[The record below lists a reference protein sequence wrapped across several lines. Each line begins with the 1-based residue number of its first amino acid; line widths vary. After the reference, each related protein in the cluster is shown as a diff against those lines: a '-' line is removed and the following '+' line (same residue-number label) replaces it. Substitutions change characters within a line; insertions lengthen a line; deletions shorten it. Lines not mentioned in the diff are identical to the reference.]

1 MNDFK
6 AGEVQT
12 QLLDDMQHINSDQ
25 LLLWYASSRKS
36 AAYFQGLLG
45 RLEQEIQQR
54 IRGSGG
60 TMLPS
65 EEFIC
70 ELVTTNTYDQ
80 AAFRPFLE
88 ILTGAD
94 LETVFIPAHVEQVEV
109 KDKWD
114 TRKLIALARRYG
126 KEALSIIDRARV
138 PGVAKLR
145 FEPRKKE

>member
-1 MNDFK
+1 MINSEPREFLP
-6 AGEVQT
+6 QM
-12 QLLDDMQHINSDQ
+12 LDDMQTVTSDE
-25 LLLWYASSRKS
+25 LLLWYNSTHKS
-36 AAYFQGLLG
+36 LAYFQELLG
-45 RLEQEIQQR
+45 RLEQEIQGR
-54 IRGSGG
+54 IRESGG

-70 ELVTTNTYDQ
+70 ELKTTNTYDQ

-94 LETVFIPAHVEQVEV
+94 LETVFTPAHVEQVEV
-109 KDKWD
+109 KDKWK
-114 TRKLIALARRYG
+114 TQRLLALARRYG
-126 KEALSIIDRARV
+126 DEAMSIIDRARV